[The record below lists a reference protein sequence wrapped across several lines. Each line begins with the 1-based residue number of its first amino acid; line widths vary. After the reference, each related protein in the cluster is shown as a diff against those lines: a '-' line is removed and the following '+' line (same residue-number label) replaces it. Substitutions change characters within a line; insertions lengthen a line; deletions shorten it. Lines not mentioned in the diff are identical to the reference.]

1 MPIVGK
7 NFGRIKMKRPIRD
20 WVMRMISGPD
30 WKQKRQKKIEEREEL
45 AKKRILAEKEA
56 KKRQQDMD
64 LNAVLKKE

>member
-1 MPIVGK
+1 
-7 NFGRIKMKRPIRD
+7 MKRPIRD